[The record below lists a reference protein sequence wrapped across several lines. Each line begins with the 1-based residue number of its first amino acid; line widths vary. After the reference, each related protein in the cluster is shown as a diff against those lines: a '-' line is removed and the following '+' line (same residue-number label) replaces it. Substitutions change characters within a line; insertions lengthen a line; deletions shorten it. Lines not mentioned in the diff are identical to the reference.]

1 MGVEC
6 LHGHLLALLG
16 RVLIARLVRGRNRAG
31 ARARVRARVRAR
43 IRARVRARVRA
54 GARATVRAR
63 IRARIRAR
71 VRVRAGAGPGLG
83 LGDEVPWWRTS
94 KKLAAAPARP
104 KVRRLLPALKR
115 RT

>member
-6 LHGHLLALLG
+6 LHGHLLALLA
-16 RVLIARLVRGRNRAG
+16 RVLIARLARGRNRAG
-31 ARARVRARVRAR
+31 ARARLRARG
-43 IRARVRARVRA
+43 RARVRA